1 MKQVNVGFIG
11 LGCRG
16 KLLSSIVAEMEEANI
31 VAVCDLYEDRQK
43 EAAEMIGQKTGTKPK
58 TCGDYHELLKDN
70 AIDAVIIA
78 ASWEAHVPVAID
90 CMQAG
95 KITALEVGGAYTVE
109 DCYALVEAQERTG
122 TPFMFLENCCYGKF
136 ELLSTALVRKGM
148 MGEIVHCHGAYGH
161 DLRGEVLGG
170 RVNRHYRLNNYITR
184 NCENY
189 PTHELGPI
197 ARLLGINRGNRMV
210 SLVSVASKAAGLQE
224 FSHDPRNPD
233 PSLAGQKFAQG
244 DIINTL
250 ITCEDGSTISLK
262 LDTTLPRFYSREFT
276 VRGTKGCCLMDINAV
291 LLDDEGWRSS
301 SIRSSPYRSI
311 STMQN
316 SSRNTSPRSGRI
328 WTSKRRT
335 AATEGWITS
344 CFGNFSVPCRR
355 GDPCPSTSTMQPP
368 GWSSRRFPN
377 SPLPGRVPPSRSP
390 ISRTERGERGKTRI
404 SWNYKAGFLTH
415 SVLLKLVSQYVL
427 LFSTSFLYC
436 SGVNP
441 VVFLNWEQKYWMV
454 SKPR

>member
-58 TCGDYHELLKDN
+58 TCGDYHELLKDDT
-70 AIDAVIIA
+70 IDAVIIA

-161 DLRGEVLGG
+161 DLRSEVLGG

-250 ITCEDGSTISLK
+250 ITCDDGSTISLK

-291 LLDDEGWRSS
+291 LVDDEGLEEFFD
-301 SIRSSPYRSI
+301 P
-311 STMQN
+311 QL
-316 SSRNTSPRSGRI
+316 
-328 WTSKRRT
+328 
-335 AATEGWITS
+335 
-344 CFGNFSVPCRR
+344 SV
-355 GDPCPSTSTMQPP
+355 
-368 GWSSRRFPN
+368 
-377 SPLPGRVPPSRSP
+377 
-390 ISRTERGERGKTRI
+390 
-404 SWNYKAGFLTH
+404 
-415 SVLLKLVSQYVL
+415 
-427 LFSTSFLYC
+427 
-436 SGVNP
+436 
-441 VVFLNWEQKYWMV
+441 QKYLNNAEQFSEYLPKIWKDMDKQKTHCGHGGMDYLMLREFFRAVQEGRPMPIDIYDAAAWMV
-454 SKPR
+454 ITPLSEQSIARQGAAVEIPDFTNGAWRTRKNTDIVEL

>member
-58 TCGDYHELLKDN
+58 TCGDYHELLKDD

-197 ARLLGINRGNRMV
+197 ARLLWINRGNRMV

-291 LLDDEGWRSS
+291 LLDDEGLEEFFD
-301 SIRSSPYRSI
+301 P
-311 STMQN
+311 QL
-316 SSRNTSPRSGRI
+316 
-328 WTSKRRT
+328 
-335 AATEGWITS
+335 
-344 CFGNFSVPCRR
+344 SV
-355 GDPCPSTSTMQPP
+355 
-368 GWSSRRFPN
+368 
-377 SPLPGRVPPSRSP
+377 
-390 ISRTERGERGKTRI
+390 
-404 SWNYKAGFLTH
+404 
-415 SVLLKLVSQYVL
+415 
-427 LFSTSFLYC
+427 
-436 SGVNP
+436 
-441 VVFLNWEQKYWMV
+441 QKYLNNAEQFSEYLPKIWKDMDKQKTHCGHGGMDYLMLREFFRAVQEGRPMPIDIYDAAAWMV
-454 SKPR
+454 ITPLSELSIARQGAAVEIPDFTDGAWRTRKNTDIVEL

>member
-58 TCGDYHELLKDN
+58 TCGDYHELLKDDT
-70 AIDAVIIA
+70 IDAVIIA

-161 DLRGEVLGG
+161 DLRSEVLGG

-291 LLDDEGWRSS
+291 LLDDEGLEEFFD
-301 SIRSSPYRSI
+301 P
-311 STMQN
+311 QL
-316 SSRNTSPRSGRI
+316 
-328 WTSKRRT
+328 
-335 AATEGWITS
+335 
-344 CFGNFSVPCRR
+344 SV
-355 GDPCPSTSTMQPP
+355 
-368 GWSSRRFPN
+368 
-377 SPLPGRVPPSRSP
+377 
-390 ISRTERGERGKTRI
+390 
-404 SWNYKAGFLTH
+404 
-415 SVLLKLVSQYVL
+415 
-427 LFSTSFLYC
+427 
-436 SGVNP
+436 
-441 VVFLNWEQKYWMV
+441 QKYLNNAEQFSEYLPKIWKDMDKQKTHCGHGGMDYLMLRELFRAVQEGRPMPIDIYDAAAWMV
-454 SKPR
+454 ITPLSELSIARQGAAVEIPDFTNGAWRTRKNTDIVEL

>member
-58 TCGDYHELLKDN
+58 TCGDYHELLKDDT
-70 AIDAVIIA
+70 IDAVIIA

-161 DLRGEVLGG
+161 DLRSEVLGG

-291 LLDDEGWRSS
+291 LVDDEGLEEFFD
-301 SIRSSPYRSI
+301 P
-311 STMQN
+311 QL
-316 SSRNTSPRSGRI
+316 
-328 WTSKRRT
+328 
-335 AATEGWITS
+335 
-344 CFGNFSVPCRR
+344 SV
-355 GDPCPSTSTMQPP
+355 
-368 GWSSRRFPN
+368 
-377 SPLPGRVPPSRSP
+377 
-390 ISRTERGERGKTRI
+390 
-404 SWNYKAGFLTH
+404 
-415 SVLLKLVSQYVL
+415 
-427 LFSTSFLYC
+427 
-436 SGVNP
+436 
-441 VVFLNWEQKYWMV
+441 QKYLNNAEQFSEYLPKIWKDMDKEKTHCGHGGMDYLMLREFFRAVQEGRPMPIDIYDAAAWMV
-454 SKPR
+454 ITPLSEQSIARQGAAVEIPDFTNGAWRTRKNTDIVEL

>member
-58 TCGDYHELLKDN
+58 TCGDYHELLKDDT
-70 AIDAVIIA
+70 IDAVIIA

-161 DLRGEVLGG
+161 DLRSEVLGG

-291 LLDDEGWRSS
+291 LLDDEGLEEFFD
-301 SIRSSPYRSI
+301 P
-311 STMQN
+311 QL
-316 SSRNTSPRSGRI
+316 
-328 WTSKRRT
+328 
-335 AATEGWITS
+335 
-344 CFGNFSVPCRR
+344 SV
-355 GDPCPSTSTMQPP
+355 
-368 GWSSRRFPN
+368 
-377 SPLPGRVPPSRSP
+377 
-390 ISRTERGERGKTRI
+390 
-404 SWNYKAGFLTH
+404 
-415 SVLLKLVSQYVL
+415 
-427 LFSTSFLYC
+427 
-436 SGVNP
+436 
-441 VVFLNWEQKYWMV
+441 QKYLNNAEQFSEYLPKIWKDMDKQKTHCGHGGMDYLMLREFFRAVQEGRPMPIDIYDAAAWMV
-454 SKPR
+454 ITPLSELSIARQGAAVEIPDFTNGAWRTRKNTDIVEL

>member
-58 TCGDYHELLKDN
+58 TCGDYHELLKDDT
-70 AIDAVIIA
+70 IDAVIIA

-161 DLRGEVLGG
+161 DLRSEVLGG

-291 LLDDEGWRSS
+291 LLDDEGLEEFFD
-301 SIRSSPYRSI
+301 P
-311 STMQN
+311 QL
-316 SSRNTSPRSGRI
+316 
-328 WTSKRRT
+328 
-335 AATEGWITS
+335 
-344 CFGNFSVPCRR
+344 SV
-355 GDPCPSTSTMQPP
+355 
-368 GWSSRRFPN
+368 
-377 SPLPGRVPPSRSP
+377 
-390 ISRTERGERGKTRI
+390 
-404 SWNYKAGFLTH
+404 
-415 SVLLKLVSQYVL
+415 
-427 LFSTSFLYC
+427 
-436 SGVNP
+436 
-441 VVFLNWEQKYWMV
+441 QKYLNNAEQFSEYLPKIWKDMDKQKTHCGHGGMDYLMLREFFRAVQEGRPMPIDIYDAAAWMV
-454 SKPR
+454 ITPLSEQSIARQGAAVEIPDFTDGAWRTRKNTDIVEL

>member
-43 EAAEMIGQKTGTKPK
+43 QAAEMIGQKTGTKPK
-58 TCGDYHELLKDN
+58 TCGDYHELLKDDT
-70 AIDAVIIA
+70 IDAVIIA

-161 DLRGEVLGG
+161 DLRSEVLGG

-244 DIINTL
+244 DIIHTL

-291 LLDDEGWRSS
+291 LLDDEGLEEFFD
-301 SIRSSPYRSI
+301 P
-311 STMQN
+311 QL
-316 SSRNTSPRSGRI
+316 
-328 WTSKRRT
+328 
-335 AATEGWITS
+335 
-344 CFGNFSVPCRR
+344 SV
-355 GDPCPSTSTMQPP
+355 
-368 GWSSRRFPN
+368 
-377 SPLPGRVPPSRSP
+377 
-390 ISRTERGERGKTRI
+390 
-404 SWNYKAGFLTH
+404 
-415 SVLLKLVSQYVL
+415 
-427 LFSTSFLYC
+427 
-436 SGVNP
+436 
-441 VVFLNWEQKYWMV
+441 QKYLNNAEQFSEYLPKIWKDMDKQKTHCGHGGMDYLMLRELFRAVQEGRPMPIDIYDAAAWMV
-454 SKPR
+454 ITPLSEQSIARQGAAVEIPDFTNGAWRTRKNTDIVEL

>member
-31 VAVCDLYEDRQK
+31 VAVCDLYEDRQR
-43 EAAEMIGQKTGTKPK
+43 EAAEMIGQKTGKSPK
-58 TCGDYHELLKDN
+58 TCGDYHELLKDDT
-70 AIDAVIIA
+70 IDAVIIA

-161 DLRGEVLGG
+161 DLRSEVLGG

-210 SLVSVASKAAGLQE
+210 SLVSVASKASGLQE

-291 LLDDEGWRSS
+291 LLDDEGLEEFFD
-301 SIRSSPYRSI
+301 P
-311 STMQN
+311 QL
-316 SSRNTSPRSGRI
+316 
-328 WTSKRRT
+328 
-335 AATEGWITS
+335 
-344 CFGNFSVPCRR
+344 SV
-355 GDPCPSTSTMQPP
+355 
-368 GWSSRRFPN
+368 
-377 SPLPGRVPPSRSP
+377 
-390 ISRTERGERGKTRI
+390 
-404 SWNYKAGFLTH
+404 
-415 SVLLKLVSQYVL
+415 
-427 LFSTSFLYC
+427 
-436 SGVNP
+436 
-441 VVFLNWEQKYWMV
+441 QKYLNNAEQFSEYLPKIWKDMDKQKTHCGHGGMDYLMLREFFRAVQEGRPMPIDIYDAAAWMV
-454 SKPR
+454 ITPLSELSIARQGAAVEIPDFTDGAWRTRKNTDIVEL

>member
-58 TCGDYHELLKDN
+58 TCGDYHELLKDDT
-70 AIDAVIIA
+70 IDAVIIA

-161 DLRGEVLGG
+161 DLRSEVLGG

-244 DIINTL
+244 DIIHTL

-291 LLDDEGWRSS
+291 LLDDEGLEEFFD
-301 SIRSSPYRSI
+301 P
-311 STMQN
+311 QL
-316 SSRNTSPRSGRI
+316 
-328 WTSKRRT
+328 
-335 AATEGWITS
+335 
-344 CFGNFSVPCRR
+344 SV
-355 GDPCPSTSTMQPP
+355 
-368 GWSSRRFPN
+368 
-377 SPLPGRVPPSRSP
+377 
-390 ISRTERGERGKTRI
+390 
-404 SWNYKAGFLTH
+404 
-415 SVLLKLVSQYVL
+415 
-427 LFSTSFLYC
+427 
-436 SGVNP
+436 
-441 VVFLNWEQKYWMV
+441 QKYLNNAEQFSEYLPKIWKDMDKQKTHCGHGGMDYLMLREFFRAVQEGRPMPIDIYDAAAWMV
-454 SKPR
+454 ITPLSEQSIARQGAAVEIPDFTDGAWRTRKNTDIVEL

>member
-43 EAAEMIGQKTGTKPK
+43 QAAEMIGQKTGTKPK
-58 TCGDYHELLKDN
+58 TCGDYHELLKDDT
-70 AIDAVIIA
+70 IDAVIIA

-161 DLRGEVLGG
+161 DLRSEVLGG

-244 DIINTL
+244 DIIHTL

-291 LLDDEGWRSS
+291 LLDDEGLEEFFD
-301 SIRSSPYRSI
+301 P
-311 STMQN
+311 QL
-316 SSRNTSPRSGRI
+316 
-328 WTSKRRT
+328 
-335 AATEGWITS
+335 
-344 CFGNFSVPCRR
+344 SV
-355 GDPCPSTSTMQPP
+355 
-368 GWSSRRFPN
+368 
-377 SPLPGRVPPSRSP
+377 
-390 ISRTERGERGKTRI
+390 
-404 SWNYKAGFLTH
+404 
-415 SVLLKLVSQYVL
+415 
-427 LFSTSFLYC
+427 
-436 SGVNP
+436 
-441 VVFLNWEQKYWMV
+441 QKYLNNAEQFSEYLPKIWKDMDKQKTHCGHGGMDYLMLREFFRAVQEGRPMPIDIYDAAAWMV
-454 SKPR
+454 ITPLSEQSIARQGAAVEIPDFTNGAWRTRKNTDIVEL

>member
-43 EAAEMIGQKTGTKPK
+43 QAAEMIGQKTGTKPK
-58 TCGDYHELLKDN
+58 TCGDYHELLKDDT
-70 AIDAVIIA
+70 IDAVIIA
-78 ASWEAHVPVAID
+78 ASWEAHVSVAID

-161 DLRGEVLGG
+161 DLRSEVLGG

-291 LLDDEGWRSS
+291 LLDDEGLEEFFDPQLSVQKYLNNAEQFS
-301 SIRSSPYRSI
+301 EYLP
-311 STMQN
+311 
-316 SSRNTSPRSGRI
+316 RI
-328 WTSKRRT
+328 WKDMDKQKTHCGHGGMDYLMLREFFRAVQEGRPMPIDIYD
-335 AATEGWITS
+335 AA
-344 CFGNFSVPCRR
+344 
-355 GDPCPSTSTMQPP
+355 
-368 GWSSRRFPN
+368 
-377 SPLPGRVPPSRSP
+377 
-390 ISRTERGERGKTRI
+390 
-404 SWNYKAGFLTH
+404 A
-415 SVLLKLVSQYVL
+415 
-427 LFSTSFLYC
+427 
-436 SGVNP
+436 
-441 VVFLNWEQKYWMV
+441 WMV
-454 SKPR
+454 ITPLSEQSIARQGAAVEIPDFTDGAWRTRKNTDIVEL

>member
-43 EAAEMIGQKTGTKPK
+43 QAAEMIGQKTGTKPK
-58 TCGDYHELLKDN
+58 TCGDYHELLKDD

-161 DLRGEVLGG
+161 DLRSEVLGG

-291 LLDDEGWRSS
+291 LLDDEGLEEFFD
-301 SIRSSPYRSI
+301 P
-311 STMQN
+311 QL
-316 SSRNTSPRSGRI
+316 
-328 WTSKRRT
+328 
-335 AATEGWITS
+335 
-344 CFGNFSVPCRR
+344 SV
-355 GDPCPSTSTMQPP
+355 
-368 GWSSRRFPN
+368 
-377 SPLPGRVPPSRSP
+377 
-390 ISRTERGERGKTRI
+390 
-404 SWNYKAGFLTH
+404 
-415 SVLLKLVSQYVL
+415 
-427 LFSTSFLYC
+427 
-436 SGVNP
+436 
-441 VVFLNWEQKYWMV
+441 QKYLNNAEQFSEHLPKIWKDMDKQKTHCGHGGMDYLMLREFFRAVQEGRPMPIDIYDAAAWMV
-454 SKPR
+454 ITPLSEQSIARQGAAVEIPDFTDGAWRTRKNTDIVEL

>member
-43 EAAEMIGQKTGTKPK
+43 QAAEMIGQKTGTKPK
-58 TCGDYHELLKDN
+58 TCGDYHELLKDDT
-70 AIDAVIIA
+70 IDAVIIA

-291 LLDDEGWRSS
+291 LLDDEGLEEFFD
-301 SIRSSPYRSI
+301 P
-311 STMQN
+311 QL
-316 SSRNTSPRSGRI
+316 
-328 WTSKRRT
+328 
-335 AATEGWITS
+335 
-344 CFGNFSVPCRR
+344 SV
-355 GDPCPSTSTMQPP
+355 
-368 GWSSRRFPN
+368 
-377 SPLPGRVPPSRSP
+377 
-390 ISRTERGERGKTRI
+390 
-404 SWNYKAGFLTH
+404 
-415 SVLLKLVSQYVL
+415 
-427 LFSTSFLYC
+427 
-436 SGVNP
+436 
-441 VVFLNWEQKYWMV
+441 QKYLNNAEQFSEYLPKIWKDMDKQKTHCGHGGMDYLMLREFFRAVQEGRPMPIDIYDAAAWMV
-454 SKPR
+454 ITPLSELSIARQGAAVEIPDFTDGAWRTRKNTDIVEL

>member
-31 VAVCDLYEDRQK
+31 VAVCDLYEDRQR

-58 TCGDYHELLKDN
+58 TCGDYHELLKDDT
-70 AIDAVIIA
+70 IDAVIIA

-161 DLRGEVLGG
+161 DLRSEVLGG

-291 LLDDEGWRSS
+291 LLDDEGLEEFFD
-301 SIRSSPYRSI
+301 P
-311 STMQN
+311 QL
-316 SSRNTSPRSGRI
+316 
-328 WTSKRRT
+328 
-335 AATEGWITS
+335 
-344 CFGNFSVPCRR
+344 SV
-355 GDPCPSTSTMQPP
+355 
-368 GWSSRRFPN
+368 
-377 SPLPGRVPPSRSP
+377 
-390 ISRTERGERGKTRI
+390 
-404 SWNYKAGFLTH
+404 
-415 SVLLKLVSQYVL
+415 
-427 LFSTSFLYC
+427 
-436 SGVNP
+436 
-441 VVFLNWEQKYWMV
+441 QKYLNNAEQFSEYLPKIWKDMDKQKTHCGHGGMDYLMLREFFRAVQEGRPMPIDIYDAAAWMV
-454 SKPR
+454 ITPLSEQSIARQGAAVEIPDFTNGAWRTRKNTDIVEL

>member
-58 TCGDYHELLKDN
+58 TCGDYHELLKDD

-136 ELLSTALVRKGM
+136 ELLSTSLVRKGM

-161 DLRGEVLGG
+161 DLRSEVLGG

-244 DIINTL
+244 DIIHTL

-291 LLDDEGWRSS
+291 LLDDEGLEEFFD
-301 SIRSSPYRSI
+301 P
-311 STMQN
+311 QL
-316 SSRNTSPRSGRI
+316 
-328 WTSKRRT
+328 
-335 AATEGWITS
+335 
-344 CFGNFSVPCRR
+344 SV
-355 GDPCPSTSTMQPP
+355 
-368 GWSSRRFPN
+368 
-377 SPLPGRVPPSRSP
+377 
-390 ISRTERGERGKTRI
+390 
-404 SWNYKAGFLTH
+404 
-415 SVLLKLVSQYVL
+415 
-427 LFSTSFLYC
+427 
-436 SGVNP
+436 
-441 VVFLNWEQKYWMV
+441 QKYLNNAEQFSEYLPKIWKDMDKQKTHCGHGGMDYLMLREFFRAVQEGRPMPIDIYDAAAWMV
-454 SKPR
+454 ITPLSEQSIARQGAAVEIPDFTNGAWRTRKNTDIVEL

>member
-43 EAAEMIGQKTGTKPK
+43 QAAEMIGQKTGTKPK
-58 TCGDYHELLKDN
+58 TCGDYHELLKDDT
-70 AIDAVIIA
+70 IDAVIIA

-161 DLRGEVLGG
+161 DLRSEVLGG

-233 PSLAGQKFAQG
+233 PTLAGQKFAQG
-244 DIINTL
+244 DIIHTL

-291 LLDDEGWRSS
+291 LLDDEGLEEFFD
-301 SIRSSPYRSI
+301 P
-311 STMQN
+311 QL
-316 SSRNTSPRSGRI
+316 
-328 WTSKRRT
+328 
-335 AATEGWITS
+335 
-344 CFGNFSVPCRR
+344 SV
-355 GDPCPSTSTMQPP
+355 
-368 GWSSRRFPN
+368 
-377 SPLPGRVPPSRSP
+377 
-390 ISRTERGERGKTRI
+390 
-404 SWNYKAGFLTH
+404 
-415 SVLLKLVSQYVL
+415 
-427 LFSTSFLYC
+427 
-436 SGVNP
+436 
-441 VVFLNWEQKYWMV
+441 QKYLNNAEQFSEYLPKIWKDMDKQKTHCGHGGMDYLMLREFFRAVQEGRPMPIDIYDAAAWMV
-454 SKPR
+454 ITPLSEQSIARQGAAVEIPDFTNGAWRTRKNTDIVEL

>member
-58 TCGDYHELLKDN
+58 TCGDYHELLKDDT
-70 AIDAVIIA
+70 IDAVIIA

-291 LLDDEGWRSS
+291 LLDDEGLEEFFD
-301 SIRSSPYRSI
+301 P
-311 STMQN
+311 QL
-316 SSRNTSPRSGRI
+316 
-328 WTSKRRT
+328 
-335 AATEGWITS
+335 
-344 CFGNFSVPCRR
+344 SV
-355 GDPCPSTSTMQPP
+355 
-368 GWSSRRFPN
+368 
-377 SPLPGRVPPSRSP
+377 
-390 ISRTERGERGKTRI
+390 
-404 SWNYKAGFLTH
+404 
-415 SVLLKLVSQYVL
+415 
-427 LFSTSFLYC
+427 
-436 SGVNP
+436 
-441 VVFLNWEQKYWMV
+441 QKYLNNAEQFSEYLPKIWKDMDKQKTHCGHGGMDYLMLREFFRAVQEGRPMPIDIYDAAAWMV
-454 SKPR
+454 ITPLSEQSIARQGATVEIPDFTDGAWRTRKNTDIVEL

>member
-43 EAAEMIGQKTGTKPK
+43 QAAEMIGQKTGTKPK

-161 DLRGEVLGG
+161 DLRSEVLGG

-189 PTHELGPI
+189 PTHELRPI

-262 LDTTLPRFYSREFT
+262 LDTTLPRFYSLEFT

-291 LLDDEGWRSS
+291 LLDDEGLEEFFD
-301 SIRSSPYRSI
+301 P
-311 STMQN
+311 QL
-316 SSRNTSPRSGRI
+316 
-328 WTSKRRT
+328 
-335 AATEGWITS
+335 
-344 CFGNFSVPCRR
+344 SV
-355 GDPCPSTSTMQPP
+355 
-368 GWSSRRFPN
+368 
-377 SPLPGRVPPSRSP
+377 
-390 ISRTERGERGKTRI
+390 
-404 SWNYKAGFLTH
+404 
-415 SVLLKLVSQYVL
+415 
-427 LFSTSFLYC
+427 
-436 SGVNP
+436 
-441 VVFLNWEQKYWMV
+441 QKYLNNAEQFSEYLPKIWKDMDKQKTHCGHGGMDYLMLREFFRAVQEGRPMPIDIYDAAAWMV
-454 SKPR
+454 ITPLSELSIARQGAAVEIPDFTDGAWRTRKNTDIVEL

>member
-43 EAAEMIGQKTGTKPK
+43 QAAEMIGQKTGTKPK
-58 TCGDYHELLKDN
+58 ACGDYHELLKDDT
-70 AIDAVIIA
+70 IDAVIIA

-161 DLRGEVLGG
+161 DLRSEVLGG
-170 RVNRHYRLNNYITR
+170 RVNRHYRLNNYISR

-244 DIINTL
+244 DIIHTL

-291 LLDDEGWRSS
+291 LLDDEGLEEFFD
-301 SIRSSPYRSI
+301 P
-311 STMQN
+311 QL
-316 SSRNTSPRSGRI
+316 
-328 WTSKRRT
+328 
-335 AATEGWITS
+335 
-344 CFGNFSVPCRR
+344 SV
-355 GDPCPSTSTMQPP
+355 
-368 GWSSRRFPN
+368 
-377 SPLPGRVPPSRSP
+377 
-390 ISRTERGERGKTRI
+390 
-404 SWNYKAGFLTH
+404 
-415 SVLLKLVSQYVL
+415 
-427 LFSTSFLYC
+427 
-436 SGVNP
+436 
-441 VVFLNWEQKYWMV
+441 QKYLNNAEQFTEYLPKIWKDMDKEKTHRGHGGMDYLMLREFFRAVQEGRPMPIDIYDAAAWMV
-454 SKPR
+454 ITPLSEQSIARQGAAVEIPDFTNGAWRTRKNTDIVEL

>member
-43 EAAEMIGQKTGTKPK
+43 QAAEMIGQNTGTKPK
-58 TCGDYHELLKDN
+58 TCGDYHELLKDDT
-70 AIDAVIIA
+70 IDAVIIA

-244 DIINTL
+244 DIIHTL

-291 LLDDEGWRSS
+291 LLDDEGLEEFFD
-301 SIRSSPYRSI
+301 P
-311 STMQN
+311 QL
-316 SSRNTSPRSGRI
+316 
-328 WTSKRRT
+328 
-335 AATEGWITS
+335 
-344 CFGNFSVPCRR
+344 SV
-355 GDPCPSTSTMQPP
+355 
-368 GWSSRRFPN
+368 
-377 SPLPGRVPPSRSP
+377 
-390 ISRTERGERGKTRI
+390 
-404 SWNYKAGFLTH
+404 
-415 SVLLKLVSQYVL
+415 
-427 LFSTSFLYC
+427 
-436 SGVNP
+436 
-441 VVFLNWEQKYWMV
+441 QKYLNNAEQFSEYLPKIWKDMDKQKTHCGHGGMDYLMLREFFRAVQEGRPMPIDIYDAAAWMV
-454 SKPR
+454 ITPLSEQSIARQGAAVEIPDFTNGAWRTRKNTDIVEL

>member
-58 TCGDYHELLKDN
+58 TCGDYHELLKDD

-161 DLRGEVLGG
+161 DLRSEVLGG

-244 DIINTL
+244 DIIHTL

-291 LLDDEGWRSS
+291 LVDDEGLEEFFD
-301 SIRSSPYRSI
+301 P
-311 STMQN
+311 QL
-316 SSRNTSPRSGRI
+316 
-328 WTSKRRT
+328 
-335 AATEGWITS
+335 
-344 CFGNFSVPCRR
+344 SV
-355 GDPCPSTSTMQPP
+355 
-368 GWSSRRFPN
+368 
-377 SPLPGRVPPSRSP
+377 
-390 ISRTERGERGKTRI
+390 
-404 SWNYKAGFLTH
+404 
-415 SVLLKLVSQYVL
+415 
-427 LFSTSFLYC
+427 
-436 SGVNP
+436 
-441 VVFLNWEQKYWMV
+441 QKYLNNAEQFSEYLPKIWKDMDKQKTHCGHGGMDYLMLREFFRAVQEGRPMPIDIYDAAAWMV
-454 SKPR
+454 ITPLSEQSIARQGAAVEIPDFTNGAWRTRKNTDIVEL

>member
-43 EAAEMIGQKTGTKPK
+43 QAAEMIGQKTGTKPK
-58 TCGDYHELLKDN
+58 TCGDYHELLKDD

-161 DLRGEVLGG
+161 DLRSEVLGG

-210 SLVSVASKAAGLQE
+210 SLVSVASKAAGLRE
-224 FSHDPRNPD
+224 FSHGPRNPD
-233 PSLAGQKFAQG
+233 PTLIGQKFAQG

-291 LLDDEGWRSS
+291 LLDDEGLEEFFD
-301 SIRSSPYRSI
+301 P
-311 STMQN
+311 QL
-316 SSRNTSPRSGRI
+316 
-328 WTSKRRT
+328 
-335 AATEGWITS
+335 
-344 CFGNFSVPCRR
+344 SV
-355 GDPCPSTSTMQPP
+355 
-368 GWSSRRFPN
+368 
-377 SPLPGRVPPSRSP
+377 
-390 ISRTERGERGKTRI
+390 
-404 SWNYKAGFLTH
+404 
-415 SVLLKLVSQYVL
+415 
-427 LFSTSFLYC
+427 
-436 SGVNP
+436 
-441 VVFLNWEQKYWMV
+441 QKYLNNAEQFSEYLPKIWKDMDNQKTHCGHGGMDYLMLREFFRAVQEGRPMPIDIYDAAAWMV
-454 SKPR
+454 ITPLSEQSIARQGAAVEIPDFTNGAWRTRKNTDIVEL

>member
-43 EAAEMIGQKTGTKPK
+43 QAAEMIGQKTGTKPK
-58 TCGDYHELLKDN
+58 TCGDYHELLKDDT
-70 AIDAVIIA
+70 IDAVIIA
-78 ASWEAHVPVAID
+78 ASWEAHVPVAIE

-161 DLRGEVLGG
+161 DLRSEVLGG

-244 DIINTL
+244 DIIHTL

-291 LLDDEGWRSS
+291 LLDDEGLEEFFD
-301 SIRSSPYRSI
+301 P
-311 STMQN
+311 QL
-316 SSRNTSPRSGRI
+316 
-328 WTSKRRT
+328 
-335 AATEGWITS
+335 
-344 CFGNFSVPCRR
+344 SV
-355 GDPCPSTSTMQPP
+355 
-368 GWSSRRFPN
+368 
-377 SPLPGRVPPSRSP
+377 
-390 ISRTERGERGKTRI
+390 
-404 SWNYKAGFLTH
+404 
-415 SVLLKLVSQYVL
+415 
-427 LFSTSFLYC
+427 
-436 SGVNP
+436 
-441 VVFLNWEQKYWMV
+441 QKYLNNAEQFTEYLPKIWKDMDKEKTHRGHGGMDYLMLREFFRAVQEGRPMPIDIYDAAAWMV
-454 SKPR
+454 ITPLSEQSIARQGAAVEIPDFTNGAWRTRKNTDIVEL

>member
-11 LGCRG
+11 LACRG
-16 KLLSSIVAEMEEANI
+16 KLLSSIVAEMKEANI

-43 EAAEMIGQKTGTKPK
+43 QAAEMIGQKTGTKPK
-58 TCGDYHELLKDN
+58 TCGDYHELLKDDT
-70 AIDAVIIA
+70 IDAVIIA

-161 DLRGEVLGG
+161 DLRSEVLGG

-291 LLDDEGWRSS
+291 LLDDEGLEEFFD
-301 SIRSSPYRSI
+301 P
-311 STMQN
+311 QL
-316 SSRNTSPRSGRI
+316 
-328 WTSKRRT
+328 
-335 AATEGWITS
+335 
-344 CFGNFSVPCRR
+344 SV
-355 GDPCPSTSTMQPP
+355 
-368 GWSSRRFPN
+368 
-377 SPLPGRVPPSRSP
+377 
-390 ISRTERGERGKTRI
+390 
-404 SWNYKAGFLTH
+404 
-415 SVLLKLVSQYVL
+415 
-427 LFSTSFLYC
+427 
-436 SGVNP
+436 
-441 VVFLNWEQKYWMV
+441 QKYLNNAEQFSEYLPKIWKDMDKQKTHCGHGGMDYLMLREFFRAVQEGRPMPIDIYDAAAWMV
-454 SKPR
+454 ITPLSEQSIARQGAAVEIPDFTNGAWRTRKNTDIVEL

>member
-31 VAVCDLYEDRQK
+31 VAVCDLYEDRQE

-58 TCGDYHELLKDN
+58 TCGDYHELLKDDT
-70 AIDAVIIA
+70 IDAVIIA

-161 DLRGEVLGG
+161 DLRSEVLGG

-233 PSLAGQKFAQG
+233 PLLAGQKFAQG
-244 DIINTL
+244 DIIHTL

-291 LLDDEGWRSS
+291 LLDDEGLEEFFD
-301 SIRSSPYRSI
+301 P
-311 STMQN
+311 QL
-316 SSRNTSPRSGRI
+316 
-328 WTSKRRT
+328 
-335 AATEGWITS
+335 
-344 CFGNFSVPCRR
+344 SV
-355 GDPCPSTSTMQPP
+355 
-368 GWSSRRFPN
+368 
-377 SPLPGRVPPSRSP
+377 
-390 ISRTERGERGKTRI
+390 
-404 SWNYKAGFLTH
+404 
-415 SVLLKLVSQYVL
+415 
-427 LFSTSFLYC
+427 
-436 SGVNP
+436 
-441 VVFLNWEQKYWMV
+441 QKYLNNAEQFTEYLPKIWKDMDKEKTHRGHGGMDYLMLREFFRAVQEGRPMPIDIYDAAAWMV
-454 SKPR
+454 ITPLSEQSIARQGAAVEIPDFTNGAWRTRKNTDIVEL

>member
-43 EAAEMIGQKTGTKPK
+43 QAAEMIGQKTGTKPK
-58 TCGDYHELLKDN
+58 TCGDYHELLKDDT
-70 AIDAVIIA
+70 IDAVIIA

-161 DLRGEVLGG
+161 DLRSEVLGG
-170 RVNRHYRLNNYITR
+170 RVNRHYRLNNYISR

-244 DIINTL
+244 DIIHTL

-291 LLDDEGWRSS
+291 LLDDEGLEEFFD
-301 SIRSSPYRSI
+301 P
-311 STMQN
+311 QL
-316 SSRNTSPRSGRI
+316 
-328 WTSKRRT
+328 
-335 AATEGWITS
+335 
-344 CFGNFSVPCRR
+344 SV
-355 GDPCPSTSTMQPP
+355 
-368 GWSSRRFPN
+368 
-377 SPLPGRVPPSRSP
+377 
-390 ISRTERGERGKTRI
+390 
-404 SWNYKAGFLTH
+404 
-415 SVLLKLVSQYVL
+415 
-427 LFSTSFLYC
+427 
-436 SGVNP
+436 
-441 VVFLNWEQKYWMV
+441 QKYLNNAEQFTEYLPKIWKDMDKEKTHRGHGGMDYLMLREFFRAVQEGRPMPIDIYDAAAWMV
-454 SKPR
+454 ITPLSEQSIARQGAAVEIPDFTNGAWRTRKNTDIVEL

>member
-43 EAAEMIGQKTGTKPK
+43 QAAEMIGQKTGTKPK

-161 DLRGEVLGG
+161 DLRSEVLGG

-244 DIINTL
+244 DIIHTL

-291 LLDDEGWRSS
+291 LLDDEGLEEFFD
-301 SIRSSPYRSI
+301 P
-311 STMQN
+311 QL
-316 SSRNTSPRSGRI
+316 
-328 WTSKRRT
+328 
-335 AATEGWITS
+335 
-344 CFGNFSVPCRR
+344 SV
-355 GDPCPSTSTMQPP
+355 
-368 GWSSRRFPN
+368 
-377 SPLPGRVPPSRSP
+377 
-390 ISRTERGERGKTRI
+390 
-404 SWNYKAGFLTH
+404 
-415 SVLLKLVSQYVL
+415 
-427 LFSTSFLYC
+427 
-436 SGVNP
+436 
-441 VVFLNWEQKYWMV
+441 QKYLNNAEQFSEYLPKIWKDMDKQKTHCGHGGMDYLMLREFFRAVQEGRPMPIDIYDAAAWMV
-454 SKPR
+454 ITPLSEQSIARQGAAVEIPDFTNGAWRTRKNTDIVEL

>member
-43 EAAEMIGQKTGTKPK
+43 QAAEMIGQKTGTKPK

-90 CMQAG
+90 CMQAS

-161 DLRGEVLGG
+161 DLRSEVLGG

-189 PTHELGPI
+189 PTHELGPV

-291 LLDDEGWRSS
+291 LLDDEGLEEFFD
-301 SIRSSPYRSI
+301 P
-311 STMQN
+311 QL
-316 SSRNTSPRSGRI
+316 
-328 WTSKRRT
+328 
-335 AATEGWITS
+335 
-344 CFGNFSVPCRR
+344 SV
-355 GDPCPSTSTMQPP
+355 
-368 GWSSRRFPN
+368 
-377 SPLPGRVPPSRSP
+377 
-390 ISRTERGERGKTRI
+390 
-404 SWNYKAGFLTH
+404 
-415 SVLLKLVSQYVL
+415 
-427 LFSTSFLYC
+427 
-436 SGVNP
+436 
-441 VVFLNWEQKYWMV
+441 QKYLNNAEQFSEYLPKIWKDMDKQKTHCGHGGMDYLMLREFFRAVQEGRPMPIDIYDAAAWMV
-454 SKPR
+454 ITPLSEQSIARQGAAVEIPDFTDGAWRTRKNTDIVEL

>member
-43 EAAEMIGQKTGTKPK
+43 QAAEMIGQKTGTKPK
-58 TCGDYHELLKDN
+58 TCGNYHELLKDDT
-70 AIDAVIIA
+70 IDAVIIA

-161 DLRGEVLGG
+161 DLRSEVLGG
-170 RVNRHYRLNNYITR
+170 RVNRHYRLNNYISR

-210 SLVSVASKAAGLQE
+210 SLVSIASKAAGLQE

-244 DIINTL
+244 DIIHTL

-291 LLDDEGWRSS
+291 LLDDEGLEEFFD
-301 SIRSSPYRSI
+301 P
-311 STMQN
+311 QL
-316 SSRNTSPRSGRI
+316 
-328 WTSKRRT
+328 
-335 AATEGWITS
+335 
-344 CFGNFSVPCRR
+344 SV
-355 GDPCPSTSTMQPP
+355 
-368 GWSSRRFPN
+368 
-377 SPLPGRVPPSRSP
+377 
-390 ISRTERGERGKTRI
+390 
-404 SWNYKAGFLTH
+404 
-415 SVLLKLVSQYVL
+415 
-427 LFSTSFLYC
+427 
-436 SGVNP
+436 
-441 VVFLNWEQKYWMV
+441 QKYLNNAEQFTEYLPKIWKDMDKEKTHRGHGGMDYLMLREFFRAVQEGRPMPIDIYDAAAWMV
-454 SKPR
+454 ITPLSEQSIARQGAAVEIPDFTNGAWRTRKNTDIVEL

>member
-31 VAVCDLYEDRQK
+31 VAVCDLYEDRQR

-58 TCGDYHELLKDN
+58 TCGDYHELLKDDT
-70 AIDAVIIA
+70 IDAVIIA

-291 LLDDEGWRSS
+291 LLDDEGLEEFFD
-301 SIRSSPYRSI
+301 P
-311 STMQN
+311 QL
-316 SSRNTSPRSGRI
+316 
-328 WTSKRRT
+328 
-335 AATEGWITS
+335 
-344 CFGNFSVPCRR
+344 SV
-355 GDPCPSTSTMQPP
+355 
-368 GWSSRRFPN
+368 
-377 SPLPGRVPPSRSP
+377 
-390 ISRTERGERGKTRI
+390 
-404 SWNYKAGFLTH
+404 
-415 SVLLKLVSQYVL
+415 
-427 LFSTSFLYC
+427 
-436 SGVNP
+436 
-441 VVFLNWEQKYWMV
+441 QKYLNNAEQFSEYLPKIWKDMDKQKTHCGHGGMDYLMLREFFRAVQEGRPMPIDIYDAAAWMV
-454 SKPR
+454 ITPLSEQSIARQGAAVEIPDFTNGAWRTRKNTDIVEL

>member
-58 TCGDYHELLKDN
+58 TCGDYHELLKDD

-161 DLRGEVLGG
+161 DLRSEVLGG

-244 DIINTL
+244 DIIHTL

-291 LLDDEGWRSS
+291 LLDDEGLEEFFD
-301 SIRSSPYRSI
+301 P
-311 STMQN
+311 QL
-316 SSRNTSPRSGRI
+316 
-328 WTSKRRT
+328 
-335 AATEGWITS
+335 
-344 CFGNFSVPCRR
+344 SV
-355 GDPCPSTSTMQPP
+355 
-368 GWSSRRFPN
+368 
-377 SPLPGRVPPSRSP
+377 
-390 ISRTERGERGKTRI
+390 
-404 SWNYKAGFLTH
+404 
-415 SVLLKLVSQYVL
+415 
-427 LFSTSFLYC
+427 
-436 SGVNP
+436 
-441 VVFLNWEQKYWMV
+441 QKYLNNAEQFSEHLPKIWKDMDKQKTHCGHGGMDYLMLREFFRAVQEGRPMPIDIYDAAAWMV
-454 SKPR
+454 ITPLSEQSIARQGAAVEIPDFTNGAWRTRKNTDIVEL

>member
-58 TCGDYHELLKDN
+58 TCGDYHELLKDDT
-70 AIDAVIIA
+70 IDAVIIA

-161 DLRGEVLGG
+161 DLRSEVLGG

-291 LLDDEGWRSS
+291 LLDDEGLEEFFD
-301 SIRSSPYRSI
+301 P
-311 STMQN
+311 QL
-316 SSRNTSPRSGRI
+316 
-328 WTSKRRT
+328 
-335 AATEGWITS
+335 
-344 CFGNFSVPCRR
+344 SV
-355 GDPCPSTSTMQPP
+355 
-368 GWSSRRFPN
+368 
-377 SPLPGRVPPSRSP
+377 
-390 ISRTERGERGKTRI
+390 
-404 SWNYKAGFLTH
+404 
-415 SVLLKLVSQYVL
+415 
-427 LFSTSFLYC
+427 
-436 SGVNP
+436 
-441 VVFLNWEQKYWMV
+441 QKYLNNAEQFSEYLPKIWKDMDKQKTHCGHGGMDYLMLREFFRAVQEGRPMPIDIYDAAAWMV
-454 SKPR
+454 ITPLSEQSIARQGAAVEIPDFTNGAWRTRKNTDIVEL

>member
-58 TCGDYHELLKDN
+58 TCGDYHELLKDDT
-70 AIDAVIIA
+70 IDAVIIA

-161 DLRGEVLGG
+161 DLRSEVLGG

-244 DIINTL
+244 DIIHTL

-291 LLDDEGWRSS
+291 LLDDEGLEEFFD
-301 SIRSSPYRSI
+301 P
-311 STMQN
+311 QL
-316 SSRNTSPRSGRI
+316 
-328 WTSKRRT
+328 
-335 AATEGWITS
+335 
-344 CFGNFSVPCRR
+344 SV
-355 GDPCPSTSTMQPP
+355 
-368 GWSSRRFPN
+368 
-377 SPLPGRVPPSRSP
+377 
-390 ISRTERGERGKTRI
+390 
-404 SWNYKAGFLTH
+404 
-415 SVLLKLVSQYVL
+415 
-427 LFSTSFLYC
+427 
-436 SGVNP
+436 
-441 VVFLNWEQKYWMV
+441 QKYLNNAEQFSEYLPKIWKDMDKQKTHCGHGGMDYLMLREFFRAVQEGRPMPIDIYDAAAWMV
-454 SKPR
+454 ITPLSEQSIARQGTAVEIPDFTDGSWRTRKNTDIVEL

>member
-43 EAAEMIGQKTGTKPK
+43 QAAEMIGQKTGKTPK
-58 TCGDYHELLKDN
+58 TCGDYHELLKDDT
-70 AIDAVIIA
+70 IDAVIIA

-161 DLRGEVLGG
+161 DLRSEVLGG

-244 DIINTL
+244 DIIHTL

-291 LLDDEGWRSS
+291 LLDDEGLEEFFD
-301 SIRSSPYRSI
+301 P
-311 STMQN
+311 QL
-316 SSRNTSPRSGRI
+316 
-328 WTSKRRT
+328 
-335 AATEGWITS
+335 
-344 CFGNFSVPCRR
+344 SV
-355 GDPCPSTSTMQPP
+355 
-368 GWSSRRFPN
+368 
-377 SPLPGRVPPSRSP
+377 
-390 ISRTERGERGKTRI
+390 
-404 SWNYKAGFLTH
+404 
-415 SVLLKLVSQYVL
+415 
-427 LFSTSFLYC
+427 
-436 SGVNP
+436 
-441 VVFLNWEQKYWMV
+441 QKYLNNAEQFSEYLPKIWKDMDKQKTHCGHGGMDYLMLREFFRAVQEGRPMPIDIYDAAAWMV
-454 SKPR
+454 ITPLSELSIARQGAAVEIPDFTNGAWRTRKNTDIVEL

>member
-43 EAAEMIGQKTGTKPK
+43 QAAEMIGQKTGTKPK
-58 TCGDYHELLKDN
+58 TCGDYHELLKDDT
-70 AIDAVIIA
+70 IDAVIIA

-161 DLRGEVLGG
+161 DLRSEVLGG

-244 DIINTL
+244 DIIHTL

-291 LLDDEGWRSS
+291 LLDDEGLEEFFD
-301 SIRSSPYRSI
+301 P
-311 STMQN
+311 QL
-316 SSRNTSPRSGRI
+316 
-328 WTSKRRT
+328 
-335 AATEGWITS
+335 
-344 CFGNFSVPCRR
+344 SV
-355 GDPCPSTSTMQPP
+355 
-368 GWSSRRFPN
+368 
-377 SPLPGRVPPSRSP
+377 
-390 ISRTERGERGKTRI
+390 
-404 SWNYKAGFLTH
+404 
-415 SVLLKLVSQYVL
+415 
-427 LFSTSFLYC
+427 
-436 SGVNP
+436 
-441 VVFLNWEQKYWMV
+441 QKYLNNAEQFTEYLPKIWKDMDKEKTHRGHGGMDYLMLREFFRAVQEGRPMPIDIYDAAAWMV
-454 SKPR
+454 ITPLSEQSIARQGAAVEIPDFTNGAWRTRKNTDIVEL

>member
-43 EAAEMIGQKTGTKPK
+43 QAAEMIGQKTGTKPK
-58 TCGDYHELLKDN
+58 TCGDYHELLKDDT
-70 AIDAVIIA
+70 IDAVIIA

-136 ELLSTALVRKGM
+136 ELLSTSLVRKGM

-161 DLRGEVLGG
+161 DLRSEVLGG

-244 DIINTL
+244 DIIHTL

-291 LLDDEGWRSS
+291 LLDDEGLEEFFD
-301 SIRSSPYRSI
+301 P
-311 STMQN
+311 QL
-316 SSRNTSPRSGRI
+316 
-328 WTSKRRT
+328 
-335 AATEGWITS
+335 
-344 CFGNFSVPCRR
+344 SV
-355 GDPCPSTSTMQPP
+355 
-368 GWSSRRFPN
+368 
-377 SPLPGRVPPSRSP
+377 
-390 ISRTERGERGKTRI
+390 
-404 SWNYKAGFLTH
+404 
-415 SVLLKLVSQYVL
+415 
-427 LFSTSFLYC
+427 
-436 SGVNP
+436 
-441 VVFLNWEQKYWMV
+441 QKYLNNAEQFTEYLPKIWKDMDKEKTHRGHGGMDYLMLREFFRAVQEGRPMPIDIYDAAAWMV
-454 SKPR
+454 ITPLSEQSIARQGAAVEIPDFTNGAWRTRKNTDIVEL

>member
-58 TCGDYHELLKDN
+58 TCGDYHELLKDDT
-70 AIDAVIIA
+70 IDAVIIA

-161 DLRGEVLGG
+161 DLRSEVLGG

-291 LLDDEGWRSS
+291 LLDDEGLEEFFD
-301 SIRSSPYRSI
+301 P
-311 STMQN
+311 QL
-316 SSRNTSPRSGRI
+316 
-328 WTSKRRT
+328 
-335 AATEGWITS
+335 
-344 CFGNFSVPCRR
+344 SV
-355 GDPCPSTSTMQPP
+355 
-368 GWSSRRFPN
+368 
-377 SPLPGRVPPSRSP
+377 
-390 ISRTERGERGKTRI
+390 
-404 SWNYKAGFLTH
+404 
-415 SVLLKLVSQYVL
+415 
-427 LFSTSFLYC
+427 
-436 SGVNP
+436 
-441 VVFLNWEQKYWMV
+441 QKYLNNAEQFSEYLPKIWKDMDKQKTHCGHGGMDYLMLREFFRAVQEGRPMPIDIYDAAAWMV
-454 SKPR
+454 ITPLSELSIARQGSAVEIPDFTNGAWRTRKNTDIVEL